1 MDDVLSVVTGS
12 DDLFTPGEG
21 TLSKM
26 AEVDRLMHLC
36 GGALEGLCSITIR
49 EDVRDRSVEAL
60 ATFESLDPSIL
71 RAAYAMADEVDLWDP
86 DSLQRVHE
94 ITHPDD
100 RGFTE
105 GAQERLKDL
114 FDRCFMSDLPMTVIA
129 AIAHR
134 GILAARPFGAGT
146 GTVARIWYA
155 QLLGRTDKEFQYV
168 SPETEF
174 LRTRGEYEVFVSDP
188 GDLAGFVD
196 YCLDCDREVLS
207 RLFGSLW

>member
-1 MDDVLSVVTGS
+1 
-12 DDLFTPGEG
+12 
-21 TLSKM
+21 
-26 AEVDRLMHLC
+26 
-36 GGALEGLCSITIR
+36 
-49 EDVRDRSVEAL
+49 
-60 ATFESLDPSIL
+60 
-71 RAAYAMADEVDLWDP
+71 MADEVDLWDP

-100 RGFTE
+100 SGFTE

-129 AIAHR
+129 AIAHN
-134 GILAARPFGAGT
+134 GIQAARPFGAGT

-168 SPETEF
+168 STEAEF
-174 LRTRGEYEVFVSDP
+174 LRTREEYEVFVSDP